1 MGIGLSRICWN
12 DLCGTTSKCFTRFF
26 ARFSGKVDEYLYIA
40 LDSIDCVDFI
50 NDLGMDSIMFITLV
64 VEIET
69 RFDITIPDHLLSMEH
84 FNTIDAAVDIVS
96 KLSLNN

>member
-1 MGIGLSRICWN
+1 MTQEQIKSNLI
-12 DLCGTTSKCFTRFF
+12 DLCNEVFKESN
-26 ARFSGKVDEYLYIA
+26 IA